1 MGTESSVSLCT
12 LMEQQNTLGTH
23 VYFAVIAL
31 TMSFTFNII
40 SLLLFAFYPSRC
52 FQKSLNHL
60 QLQSQTLTTFMNIFQ
75 GNFRTQP
82 YDCCYFAAFYLFLRM
97 VDFFVL
103 LWSRSDLYFH
113 LSGYIFTFATL
124 VVAAFRPYPKMCHT
138 IVDLVLLSSI
148 SLASFWYSVFFSAS

>member
-12 LMEQQNTLGTH
+12 LMEQQNTSGTH

-40 SLLLFAFYPSRC
+40 PLLLFAFYPSRC
-52 FQKSLNHL
+52 FQKFLNHL

-82 YDCCYFAAFYLFLRM
+82 YDCRYFAAF
-97 VDFFVL
+97 
-103 LWSRSDLYFH
+103 
-113 LSGYIFTFATL
+113 
-124 VVAAFRPYPKMCHT
+124 
-138 IVDLVLLSSI
+138 
-148 SLASFWYSVFFSAS
+148 